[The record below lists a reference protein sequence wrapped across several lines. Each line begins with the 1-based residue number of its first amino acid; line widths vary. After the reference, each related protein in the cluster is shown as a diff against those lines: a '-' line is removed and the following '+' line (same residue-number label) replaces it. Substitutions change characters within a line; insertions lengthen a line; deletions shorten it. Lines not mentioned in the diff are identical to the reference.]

1 MVTATAE
8 RVLNPATPAMVA
20 AAAAAAL
27 VGRGGGSGSSCRQ
40 ERTSSSSGLK
50 GTAAA
55 GGRPTQAS
63 TVLSPKEEK
72 NQSPTLPPERHE
84 DNSGGGGGGGIGDVD
99 AADRPRLGLAPAHS
113 ATGDDGVVISPQE
126 ASADD
131 AGTGADAAAAVPGPT
146 STAGATGGT
155 PEESTGCLPSG
166 GVFGSWRR
174 RRRGNR
180 QRRFSDGGLASTGA
194 SPGAGGGG
202 VGGGSGP
209 DKMSNNSS
217 RNKSW
222 RSGGG
227 GSSAGLAG
235 RNRSTREGSGGGGS
249 SVAGKAAAAAA
260 GKKANKPAATALTLE
275 EVETLATSD
284 WGGGCANGSARDI
297 WKELTHVGGGG
308 GGGGNGGKGK
318 GAGAGGSRLGPAVRL
333 RLRFIPLWDCL
344 PDGGGANGLGA
355 LHAAARDGDARL
367 VTSLAH
373 LWQRLSPASQ
383 VLSLPCRRGLTPIQ
397 HCIEAGKESAL
408 RELLRGI
415 ARDSVRGGG
424 QEGKDS
430 PLHTAVKAGEGGM
443 LKMLLAQSRRNE
455 IPSRV
460 LNALRFG
467 LATPPN
473 TMVDS
478 LGSDGLTPLALAAIY
493 GNESMVRCLLEEGAN
508 AASVDARGMTP
519 IAHASRGGHL
529 LAVRALLKA
538 KATGATGSGVAG
550 LSRSRLARM
559 ACAPCKTNED
569 GMGPI
574 ALAAASGSAQ
584 VVSELLRADIPY
596 RTRDRDGRTP
606 LHLAAMS
613 GHIPVLRVLVE
624 EMRKDNDKGGAAG
637 GGGGGRGG
645 GDGKDV
651 LPPGDNTLMMDGGPF
666 RLRNLDLYG
675 RTAHATALLHNHPQA
690 AAFLEAAEAE
700 LEPHKRPSSSMRR
713 GSGASVPAGKGGHP
727 PRAFAASPIMRLTHG
742 SGSGSAVGS
751 GASGRPSP
759 ISSGGLESGGSVL
772 DSCNSYEYIESDQE

>member
-1 MVTATAE
+1 MVAATAK
-8 RVLNPATPAMVA
+8 RVLNPATRAMVA

-27 VGRGGGSGSSCRQ
+27 VGRGGGSGASCRQ
-40 ERTSSSSGLK
+40 ERASSSSKLK

-55 GGRPTQAS
+55 GGRPTQAAA
-63 TVLSPKEEK
+63 VLFPKEEK

-84 DNSGGGGGGGIGDVD
+84 DNSSVLDEGDAD
-99 AADRPRLGLAPAHS
+99 ANAAGRPRLDLAPAHS
-113 ATGDDGVVISPQE
+113 ATGDEGAIISPQE
-126 ASADD
+126 ASAD
-131 AGTGADAAAAVPGPT
+131 AGTGADATDAVPGPS
-146 STAGATGGT
+146 STAGATADT
-155 PEESTGCLPSG
+155 PEESAGCLPGG

-174 RRRGNR
+174 RRLGNR
-180 QRRFSDGGLASTGA
+180 QRRSSDGGLASTGG

-202 VGGGSGP
+202 VDGGSGP

-217 RNKSW
+217 GSRSW
-222 RSGGG
+222 RSGSGG
-227 GSSAGLAG
+227 GGGSAGLAG
-235 RNRSTREGSGGGGS
+235 RNRSTREGSGGVS
-249 SVAGKAAAAAA
+249 SLAGNPAAAAVA

-275 EVETLATSD
+275 EVEMLATSD
-284 WGGGCANGSARDI
+284 WGGGYANGSARDI
-297 WKELTHVGGGG
+297 WKELTPVGGG

-318 GAGAGGSRLGPAVRL
+318 GTGAGGSRLGPAVRL

-344 PDGGGANGLGA
+344 ADGGGVNGLGA

-373 LWQRLSPASQ
+373 LWQRLSPGSQ

-397 HCIEAGKESAL
+397 HCIEAGKENAL

-424 QEGKDS
+424 PEGKDS
-430 PLHTAVKAGEGGM
+430 PLHTAVKAGEEGM

-473 TMVDS
+473 TTVDS

-538 KATGATGSGVAG
+538 KSTGGTGSGVAG

-613 GHIPVLRVLVE
+613 GHVPVLRVLVE
-624 EMRKDNDKGGAAG
+624 EMRKDNNKCGAA

-645 GDGKDV
+645 GGKDV

-666 RLRNLDLYG
+666 KLRNLDLYG

-700 LEPHKRPSSSMRR
+700 LEPHKRLGSSMRR
-713 GSGASVPAGKGGHP
+713 GSSASVPAGKGGHP
-727 PRAFAASPIMRLTHG
+727 PRAFAASPILRPTHG
-742 SGSGSAVGS
+742 SGSGSAPES